1 MRRGRATLKG
11 AIVAI
16 AAVAAGVA
24 GAAAQTGQP
33 LEHVSM
39 RFGYVATGNDTFWA
53 YGLDKGFF
61 RDEGIDLELREGKG
75 SATTLQAMAA
85 GGDDFAVDIDGGA
98 FLGLV
103 GKGLPAVAVMAPVAK
118 SPIVLLSPAA
128 KPLRAPAD
136 LVGKQIAI
144 AGGSG
149 AAALLPVFLKK
160 NGVDE
165 SKVALVNMQST
176 PLLTT
181 LLSGRVDAAATNVV
195 VQATLRAKGL
205 DTIAMRYADFGLVMP
220 GQYLVTTP
228 AFVKD
233 KPDTVRRMVRAM
245 RKSMQATI
253 DDPQAAADAFHRA
266 FPAYD
271 AATAL
276 AESKIIMDYFRSPSA
291 PDAPLG
297 AVSLAEAKQGYDSLR
312 EAGIV
317 GGDVDLSKS
326 VLEDFAK

>member
-1 MRRGRATLKG
+1 MKKAG
-11 AIVAI
+11 AALTVVFVAAI
-16 AAVAAGVA
+16 AATSGTAR
-24 GAAAQTGQP
+24 AQDKP
-33 LEHVSM
+33 LDHVSM

-53 YGLDKGFF
+53 YGRDKGFF
-61 RDEGIDLELREGKG
+61 RDEGIDVELREGKG

-118 SPIVLLSPAA
+118 SPIVLLSPAD
-128 KPLRAPAD
+128 KPLKTPAE

-160 NGVDE
+160 NGIDE
-165 SKVALVNMQST
+165 SKVSFVNMQST

-205 DTIAMRYADFGLVMP
+205 ETVAMRYADFGLVMP
-220 GQYLVTTP
+220 GQYLVASP
-228 AFVKD
+228 ALVKD
-233 KPDTVRRMVRAM
+233 KPDLVRRMVRAM
-245 RKSMQATI
+245 RRSMQATI

-266 FPAYD
+266 YPAYD

-276 AESKIIMDYFRSPSA
+276 AESRIIMDYFRSPAA
-291 PDAPLG
+291 PSAPLG
-297 AVSLAEAKQGYDSLR
+297 AVSLAEAREGYESLR
-312 EAGIV
+312 QAGIV
-317 GGDVDLSKS
+317 TGDFDLSKS
-326 VLEDFAK
+326 VVEDFAR